1 MEATID
7 NERTSKGNMILKPKN
22 NCPLEAWEQEQ
33 VFLWRDKMKQQ
44 YPILALMHSSG
55 NGLRLTPGTAV
66 KAKKQ
71 GLTKGIPDI
80 FLPAPTTTEHGD
92 CYGLFIELKRKTGGK
107 VSPEQII
114 MLKALNA
121 QGFLAVVCYGAD
133 EAIETIK
140 DYLNIKE

>member
-1 MEATID
+1 MI
-7 NERTSKGNMILKPKN
+7 SKTKR
-22 NCPLEAWEQEQ
+22 PLESWEHEQ
-33 VFLWRDKMKQQ
+33 IFLWRDKMKEQ

-80 FLPAPTTTEHGD
+80 FLPAPIALDNHGFD
-92 CYGLFIELKRKTGGK
+92 MCYGLFIELKRADKSK
-107 VSPEQII
+107 SIISPEQKIF
-114 MLKALNA
+114 MAALEN
-121 QGFLAVVCYGAD
+121 QGYKCVVCYGAD

-140 DYLNIKE
+140 EYLGIKD